1 MVQVDQQRLIVILVR
16 LIKGSF
22 SRVPLVS
29 RVSRTSPG
37 LQGGSIIS
45 LFFFLSSVYVFM
57 VRLSGGP
64 LAGAMEG
71 DDRKGGA
78 VAGLAFPFAVV
89 SGVAAYCG
97 FSTCV
102 SRQE

>member
-1 MVQVDQQRLIVILVR
+1 
-16 LIKGSF
+16 
-22 SRVPLVS
+22 
-29 RVSRTSPG
+29 
-37 LQGGSIIS
+37 
-45 LFFFLSSVYVFM
+45 M